1 MSAERPTAGSP
12 EDANRPPVERRRTLR
27 VEASN
32 VEVTLEIGK
41 QIAVA
46 EVRDVSRGGL
56 RVRASY
62 PPVTGD
68 KVIVRHAAA
77 GTLTGVCVRQTGKEI
92 AIAFDPAESEV
103 ERTLQCLALLLA
115 PDAKD
120 ADVRGTEAEG
130 AKSRA
135 ASS

>member
-41 QIAVA
+41 RITVA

-68 KVIVRHAAA
+68 KAVVRHAAA
-77 GTLTGVCVRQTGKEI
+77 GTMTGVCVRQTGNEI

-115 PDAKD
+115 PDAED
-120 ADVRGTEAEG
+120 AEAED
-130 AKSRA
+130 AEARA

>member
-12 EDANRPPVERRRTLR
+12 EHSSGPPVERRRTLR

-32 VEVTLEIGK
+32 VEVTVQIGPRK
-41 QIAVA
+41 LVG

-56 RVRASY
+56 RVRATC

-68 KVIVRHAAA
+68 RVVIRHAAA
-77 GTLTGVCVRQTGKEI
+77 GTLTGICIRQDGDEI

-115 PDAKD
+115 PD
-120 ADVRGTEAEG
+120 TENAQT
-130 AKSRA
+130 RA
-135 ASS
+135 VSS

>member
-1 MSAERPTAGSP
+1 MSAERPTAGSSK
-12 EDANRPPVERRRTLR
+12 DANRPPVERRRTLR

-41 QIAVA
+41 RIADA

-62 PPVTGD
+62 PPVIGD

-77 GTLTGVCVRQTGKEI
+77 GTLKGVCVRQTGNEI

-115 PDAKD
+115 PDAED
-120 ADVRGTEAEG
+120 AEA
-130 AKSRA
+130 RA
-135 ASS
+135 VSS